1 MTDEVKPEQSNTVAI
16 ARFFGI
22 NGKEAMEQLKSL
34 TQEEKDQFGNGIRSG
49 TLTY

>member
-1 MTDEVKPEQSNTVAI
+1 MEDENRPEQSNTVAI

-22 NGKEAMEQLKSL
+22 NGKDAMEQLRQL
-34 TQEEKDQFGNGIRSG
+34 TAEEKQAFGDGIRNG